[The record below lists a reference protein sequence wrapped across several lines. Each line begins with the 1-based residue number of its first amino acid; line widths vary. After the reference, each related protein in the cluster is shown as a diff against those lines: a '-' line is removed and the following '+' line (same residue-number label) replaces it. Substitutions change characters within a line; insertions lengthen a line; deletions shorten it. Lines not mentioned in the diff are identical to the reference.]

1 MFDLTFSPSAHMEVS
16 LFEIVLA
23 HCMTKTGKE
32 NYLAAMRYGRN
43 IGYFDADG
51 LLTISGKSFAQFYDI
66 NLETAA

>member
-1 MFDLTFSPSAHMEVS
+1 MFDLTSNPSAHMEVS

-32 NYLAAMRYGRN
+32 DYLAAMKYGRN

-51 LLTISGKSFAQFYDI
+51 LLTTSGKSFAYFSDI
-66 NLETAA
+66 TLETAA

>member
-1 MFDLTFSPSAHMEVS
+1 MFNLTSSPSAHMEVS

-32 NYLAAMRYGRN
+32 DYLAAMKYGRN

-51 LLTISGKSFAQFYDI
+51 LLTTSGKSFAHFSDI
-66 NLETAA
+66 TLEAAA